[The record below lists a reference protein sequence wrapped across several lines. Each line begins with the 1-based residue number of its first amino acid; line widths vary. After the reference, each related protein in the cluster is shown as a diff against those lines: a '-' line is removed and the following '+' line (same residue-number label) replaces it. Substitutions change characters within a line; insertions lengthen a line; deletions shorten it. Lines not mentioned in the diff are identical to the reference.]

1 MADEIS
7 QAIQIIRLEFDGLRF
22 GMNVTGAT
30 AKQVKNLTIFL
41 YALLTREKLQG
52 RTSLKNMISKD
63 GNLQVLK
70 IKETDDKKLSKVAKK
85 YGLLY
90 SKLPDI
96 NKDDGMMEILFHTEA
111 TPRINALIEKL
122 GSGSIEDLVDY
133 VKNGKDGDF
142 EKITDYLQQNN
153 VLRSDK
159 SITPSEEKKSQINS
173 ISRNLDYNAKL
184 KDDCLVD
191 VTVAKKLYI
200 EENLTQLKMRI
211 PNTYGAGARY
221 VWIDKDDAIPINDGK
236 TFYVFFKKDEEYKI
250 LDKDDNVVEKVKG
263 LQLKNT
269 HYDTVSDEVKYRA
282 MRQQQINKRRKNK
295 SKSVQIN
302 KSKSNLGTSSPEV
315 RIKR

>member
-52 RTSLKNMISKD
+52 RTSLKKMISKD

-70 IKETDDKKLSKVAKK
+70 IKETDYKKFSKVAKK

-221 VWIDKDDAIPINDGK
+221 VWIDKDDAIPIND
-236 TFYVFFKKDEEYKI
+236 
-250 LDKDDNVVEKVKG
+250 
-263 LQLKNT
+263 
-269 HYDTVSDEVKYRA
+269 
-282 MRQQQINKRRKNK
+282 
-295 SKSVQIN
+295 
-302 KSKSNLGTSSPEV
+302 
-315 RIKR
+315 

>member
-1 MADEIS
+1 
-7 QAIQIIRLEFDGLRF
+7 
-22 GMNVTGAT
+22 
-30 AKQVKNLTIFL
+30 
-41 YALLTREKLQG
+41 
-52 RTSLKNMISKD
+52 
-63 GNLQVLK
+63 
-70 IKETDDKKLSKVAKK
+70 
-85 YGLLY
+85 
-90 SKLPDI
+90 
-96 NKDDGMMEILFHTEA
+96 MEILFHTEA

-122 GSGSIEDLVDY
+122 GSGSIEELTDY

-184 KDDCLVD
+184 KDDHLID
-191 VTVAKKLYI
+191 VTVAKKLYM

-211 PNTYGAGARY
+211 PNTYGASARY
-221 VWIDKDDAIPINDGK
+221 VWIDKDDVIPINDGK

-263 LQLKNT
+263 LQLKNV
-269 HYDTVSDEVKYRA
+269 HYDGVSDEVKYRA

-302 KSKSNLGTSSPEV
+302 KPKFNLGTSSPEV
-315 RIKR
+315 GIRR